1 MNTWIFSKKG
11 QVTEPLAL
19 AEAKKYV
26 VENQD
31 AYGWQS
37 SYTQWLP
44 VHSINEFQALLPV
57 PETSATIPQKIV
69 DEFVSKEQA
78 LNQYL
83 DNVNQKLADGE
94 ANALL
99 FAEEIE
105 NYKNLTATLSPEM
118 KGNINEVEQQYLALK
133 AQLSNLKQVVSLS
146 QTKFSS
152 IANELNAKLSSKS
165 VKNPPVPQQ
174 AKNTKN
180 NAPVIQLIPTE
191 AVKTEDDIKVEQK
204 AESAKK
210 PELKPAS
217 RAETENNSTVE
228 VIAEQKNDN
237 EVQANPKDNNAEE
250 LEAKKVP
257 TAKVISTRAPK
268 RVDVKKVNTGSD
280 VKKVDTQ
287 SNQSSSDQATNTAT
301 QNNADAGKQANEKA
315 KLSAVKE
322 SAVEAKAESN
332 EKATSTGNLSSV
344 VVEDKDGKTGNLQTK
359 LESGVKNIFKSV
371 FTKEEAVVSKSI
383 FTDLI
388 EKDGQNDDAKSSVTE
403 IVSSEK
409 VNSEDSSE
417 DEALKAPRRRR
428 RR

>member
-1 MNTWIFSKKG
+1 M
-11 QVTEPLAL
+11 
-19 AEAKKYV
+19 
-26 VENQD
+26 
-31 AYGWQS
+31 
-37 SYTQWLP
+37 
-44 VHSINEFQALLPV
+44 
-57 PETSATIPQKIV
+57 
-69 DEFVSKEQA
+69 
-78 LNQYL
+78 
-83 DNVNQKLADGE
+83 
-94 ANALL
+94 
-99 FAEEIE
+99 
-105 NYKNLTATLSPEM
+105 
-118 KGNINEVEQQYLALK
+118 
-133 AQLSNLKQVVSLS
+133 
-146 QTKFSS
+146 
-152 IANELNAKLSSKS
+152 
-165 VKNPPVPQQ
+165 
-174 AKNTKN
+174 
-180 NAPVIQLIPTE
+180 
-191 AVKTEDDIKVEQK
+191 
-204 AESAKK
+204 
-210 PELKPAS
+210 
-217 RAETENNSTVE
+217 
-228 VIAEQKNDN
+228 
-237 EVQANPKDNNAEE
+237 
-250 LEAKKVP
+250 P